1 MNSGGFLNIRIN
13 QKEYCLEWKCG
24 SEYRETDYGQHLGI
38 GSIEFKPPEEQVTCI
53 DTYDRSM
60 NRPCLVRRTAILRRS
75 IRNHG
80 GILIR
85 DTIEGYSRRERLRL
99 DSRRGEGSSS
109 AFQNGADVSSLKA
122 FSGEIPF
129 GNICFQE
136 RRRPIVLKDTLRIK
150 RIADGAE
157 SIESRIEGCQFV
169 SLQRA
174 DLSPVRAGMEQS

>member
-1 MNSGGFLNIRIN
+1 MTRLKVTLDESDSDSI
-13 QKEYCLEWKCG
+13 
-24 SEYRETDYGQHLGI
+24 LGEAR
-38 GSIEFKPPEEQVTCI
+38 GPPAPSRMAPTRA
-53 DTYDRSM
+53 RS
-60 NRPCLVRRTAILRRS
+60 R
-75 IRNHG
+75 H
-80 GILIR
+80 
-85 DTIEGYSRRERLRL
+85 
-99 DSRRGEGSSS
+99 
-109 AFQNGADVSSLKA
+109 FQGKSL
-122 FSGEIPF
+122 S